1 MPSVNM
7 VVLGGRLGA
16 DPEERKTAAG
26 MSILTFRIATN
37 RWDAKAGAEVTDW
50 YSVVAFDKEA
60 DRAAKVL
67 KKGVA
72 ILIEGRL
79 QVSEWTDKEGKK
91 SSKVEVIAYRVNVL
105 SYPKRDSLAELPE
118 PTPVPA
124 PAAVQPP
131 ARGSGRRDYS
141 DSIPF

>member
-1 MPSVNM
+1 MASVNM

-16 DPEERKTAAG
+16 DPEERKSAAG
-26 MSILTFRIATN
+26 MSILTFRIASN
-37 RWDAKAGAEVTDW
+37 RWDHKASAEVTDW
-50 YSVVAFDKEA
+50 FSVVVFDKEA

-118 PTPVPA
+118 PVPA
-124 PAAVQPP
+124 PKLALQ
-131 ARGSGRRDYS
+131 RGGARRDYAEE
-141 DSIPF
+141 IPF